1 MNRIAL
7 VTGASSGIGEAFARL
22 LAACS
27 HDLILTARR
36 GDRLTA
42 LAAELEHAYGVAV
55 DVVVADLGT
64 AGGRDVVAGVVESQ
78 PIDLLVNNAGFGVYA
93 PVAETDP
100 AVLDAMIQ
108 LNVLAVMHLTRAA
121 LPGMLERRSGSVINV
136 ASGLAFDPTATRAT
150 YSGTKAFVVNFTRAI
165 DEEVR
170 EQGIRVQVLIPGLIR
185 TEFHDTSGT
194 EIGAIPAGWL
204 MDPTDLAA
212 ASLTGLERGEV
223 VCVPALPDAGKVAA
237 ALDLQAALT
246 RELVRFGASAN
257 RYRETTN

>member
-22 LAACS
+22 LAARG

-42 LAAELEHAYGVAV
+42 LAAELAHTHGVAV
-55 DVVVADLGT
+55 DVLVADLGT
-64 AGGRDVVAGVVESQ
+64 QDGREVVARVVESR

-108 LNVLAVMHLTRAA
+108 LNVLAVMHLTRAV
-121 LPGMLERRSGSVINV
+121 LPGMLDRRGGSVINV

-194 EIGAIPAGWL
+194 ALDAIPTSWL

-212 ASLTGLERGEV
+212 ASLMGLDRGEV
-223 VCVPALPDAGKVAA
+223 VCVPALPDAGKVAV

-246 RELVRFGASAN
+246 RELVKLGTPAN
-257 RYRETTN
+257 RYR